1 MGYFKGFTLHNRSRA
16 GSAPARASPTSLFAT
31 NKLVDVSVSTSSNP
45 VAVISGGV
53 LARSKS
59 ATLTEAELRIM
70 NVLWERGSATVHEV
84 LERLPAKPALAYNSV
99 LTIVRILEKK
109 GYVKHLKDK
118 RAHVYLPQVDRK
130 DATRFEVRHLVSRFF
145 GDSHELLALNVLEET
160 SIDAEELDRLRQL
173 LERSR

>member
-1 MGYFKGFTLHNRSRA
+1 
-16 GSAPARASPTSLFAT
+16 
-31 NKLVDVSVSTSSNP
+31 
-45 VAVISGGV
+45 

-70 NVLWERGSATVHEV
+70 NVLWDRGSATVHEV
-84 LERLPAKPALAYNSV
+84 LEALPARPALAYNSI

-109 GYVKHLKDK
+109 GYVKHVKDEDK
-118 RAHVYLPQVDRK
+118 RAHVFMPQVNRK

-145 GDSHELLALNVLEET
+145 GNSREQLVLNVLEET

-173 LERSR
+173 LERSK